1 MSSPRSNLLDGFHTA
16 RYREDVTLDPV
27 AWAKPRTASEPVK
40 LVLGAMNFG
49 RRTTETE
56 AHRIFDRAVERD
68 VVHWDTANAYVDG
81 ESERILGRALR
92 GRRDRVIVATKVGL
106 VRVGGVPAGAMRDG
120 GHAEGLS
127 RERILAA
134 CDESLSRLGTDY
146 VDIYYLHA
154 PDRAT
159 PIEESLGALA
169 ILLQAGKIRSWAYS
183 NYSSW
188 QGLEMIAW
196 CDRERVARP
205 IMAQQIYNLVVRQLD
220 VEYFAFA
227 QKYGVHTAI
236 YNPLA
241 GGLFARD
248 VSGEPPKGS
257 RFDANPMYQRRYWN
271 DTMHARV
278 RDYHALAAELGI
290 GLVELSYAWLAS
302 RSGVDSILVGPGTIE
317 HLDAAID
324 GCGRSLSEE
333 ASARIDAIHRAHEGT
348 DAVYAR
354 R

>member
-1 MSSPRSNLLDGFHTA
+1 M
-16 RYREDVTLDPV
+16 TLDPV
-27 AWAKPRTASEPVK
+27 AWAKPRAASEPVK

-49 RRTTETE
+49 RRTAEAE
-56 AHRIFDRAVERD
+56 AHRIFDRALERG

-81 ESERILGRALR
+81 ESERIVGRAIR
-92 GRRDRVIVATKVGL
+92 GRRDRVLVATKVGL
-106 VRVGGVPAGAMRDG
+106 VRIGGVPAGAMRDG
-120 GHAEGLS
+120 GRAEGLS

-146 VDIYYLHA
+146 IDVYYLHA
-154 PDRAT
+154 PDAAT

-169 ILLQAGKIRSWAYS
+169 TLLQAGKIRSWAFS

-188 QGLEMIAW
+188 QALEMIVW

-205 IMAQQIYNLVVRQLD
+205 IMAQQIYNLLVRQLD

-227 QKYGVHTAI
+227 AKYGVHTAI

-241 GGLFARD
+241 GGLLAGH
-248 VSGEPPKGS
+248 VPGEPPKGS
-257 RFDANPMYQRRYWN
+257 RFDGNPMYRRRYWN

-278 RDYHALAAELGI
+278 GEYRTLAAELGI
-290 GLVELSYAWLAS
+290 GIVELSYSWLAS
-302 RSGVDSILVGPGTIE
+302 RAGVDSILVGPGSIE
-317 HLDAAID
+317 HLDAALD
-324 GCGRSLSEE
+324 GCTRPLGEE
-333 ASARIDAIHRAHEGT
+333 ASARIDVIHRTQQGT

-354 R
+354 L

>member
-1 MSSPRSNLLDGFHTA
+1 L
-16 RYREDVTLDPV
+16 TLDPV
-27 AWAKPRTASEPVK
+27 AWARPRTASEPVK

-49 RRTTETE
+49 RRTSEAE
-56 AHRIFDRAVERD
+56 AHRIFDRAFERG

-81 ESERILGRALR
+81 ESERIVGRAIR
-92 GRRDRVIVATKVGL
+92 GRRDRVLVATKVGL
-106 VRVGGVPAGAMRDG
+106 IRIGGAPAGAMRDG
-120 GHAEGLS
+120 GRAEGLS

-146 VDIYYLHA
+146 VDVYYLHA
-154 PDRAT
+154 PDSAT
-159 PIEESLGALA
+159 PIEESIGAL
-169 ILLQAGKIRSWAYS
+169 ITLVQAGKIRSWAYS

-188 QGLEMIAW
+188 EALEMIAW
-196 CDRERVARP
+196 CDRERLARP
-205 IMAQQIYNLVVRQLD
+205 IMAQQIYNLLVRQLD

-227 QKYGVHTAI
+227 RKYGVHTAI

-241 GGLFARD
+241 GGLLARRTP
-248 VSGEPPKGS
+248 GEPPKGS

-278 RDYHALAAELGI
+278 GEYRTLAAELGI
-290 GLVELSYAWLAS
+290 DVVELSYNWLAS
-302 RSGVDSILVGPGTIE
+302 LSAVDSILVGPGTLE

-324 GCGRSLSEE
+324 GCGRRLGEE
-333 ASARIDAIHRAHEGT
+333 ASARIGLIHRSQQGT

>member
-1 MSSPRSNLLDGFHTA
+1 
-16 RYREDVTLDPV
+16 VTLDPA
-27 AWAKPRTASEPVK
+27 AWAKPRAASEPVK

-49 RRTTETE
+49 RRTAESE
-56 AHRIFDRAVERD
+56 ARRILDRALERG

-81 ESERILGRALR
+81 ESECIVGRAIR

-120 GHAEGLS
+120 GHPEGLS

-146 VDIYYLHA
+146 VDVYYLHA
-154 PDRAT
+154 PDRTT
-159 PIEESLGALA
+159 PIEESLGAMATLRE
-169 ILLQAGKIRSWAYS
+169 AGKIRSWAYS

-188 QGLEMIAW
+188 QALEMVAW
-196 CDRERVARP
+196 CDRERVPRP
-205 IMAQQIYNLVVRQLD
+205 IMAQQIYNLLVRQLD

-227 QKYGVHTAI
+227 KKYGIHTAI

-241 GGLFARD
+241 GGLLARRATA
-248 VSGEPPKGS
+248 EPPKGS
-257 RFDANPMYQRRYWN
+257 RFDGNPMYRRRYWN

-278 RDYHALAAELGI
+278 AEYLALAAELGI
-290 GLVELSYAWLAS
+290 SLVELSYAWLAS
-302 RSGVDSILVGPGTIE
+302 RSGVDSVLVGPGTVE

-324 GCGRSLSEE
+324 GC
-333 ASARIDAIHRAHEGT
+333 ARALGE
-348 DAVYAR
+348 
-354 R
+354 